1 MELYPIQNCPFQ
13 IHFQTEPVFFQ
24 LYNLNMAEWLEQ
36 TIGKVRIEKYLARG
50 GMAEVYVG
58 THLTLD
64 RPVAVKVMHSYI
76 ESDPDLLSRFQRE
89 ARAVAGLRH
98 PNIVQ
103 IFDFD
108 THDGH
113 PYIVMEY
120 LKGPSLASFLRD
132 LHESGARLSLAQVA
146 QLLKS
151 LAAGIDYAH
160 SKGIVHR
167 DIKPANII
175 LNNKSGLYSADQP
188 LPPDTECVITDF
200 GLVRISGSTTQ
211 TAAGVVSGTPAYMSP
226 EQAQGNPADSRSD
239 TYSLGIVLYE
249 LLAGR
254 VPFDGDSTLGLIL
267 KHISEPPPS
276 IENVSIEIQ
285 VVINKALEKLPEN
298 RYQTARELLLDFYN
312 AVGLHA
318 EAETIYTLRR
328 KTPPPTAT
336 ISNKPPA
343 PASSNKFLWIGA
355 GIFACLCLGIFTAGA
370 LGISVYA
377 LMPGL
382 TQGTP
387 TAITDIHGQQPHN
400 TTEEPNSTPQPVSFG
415 DFIGVLRFQGN
426 LDQVT
431 ISASLP
437 DPAAGTQYEAWLIDD
452 SGELLIS
459 LGILEKNTSSQ
470 YTLTYLDPENRNL
483 LDGFNRMEI
492 TLETNPDSSPNP
504 SDTIV
509 YSSGI
514 PSGALTHVRHLLVSF
529 PSNPNQTA
537 MVTGLV
543 ETSRL
548 IQESGIQME
557 QGFESGDEDAIRAN
571 AEAIINLIVGSQS
584 NDFKDWDGDG
594 EVNNPGDGFG
604 LLLNSGQSGYIEGS
618 ISHAEL
624 SASASDATA
633 NIKLHAAHVVIS
645 GKNVE
650 GWAAQLRD
658 VAKRIAE
665 SNEIS
670 EADIR
675 LAISL
680 ADQILEGVDLDG
692 NESIDP
698 IEGEGGAR
706 TAFEHAEYM
715 ADMQILE
722 GANLFPPPGDP

>member
-1 MELYPIQNCPFQ
+1 
-13 IHFQTEPVFFQ
+13 
-24 LYNLNMAEWLEQ
+24 MADWLEQ

-50 GMAEVYVG
+50 GMAEVYLG

-89 ARAVAGLRH
+89 AKAVAGLRH

-120 LKGPSLASFLRD
+120 LKGPSLANYLRD
-132 LHESGARLSLAQVA
+132 LHESGARLSLTQVA

-175 LNNKSGLYSADQP
+175 LNNKSGMYSADQP
-188 LPPDTECVITDF
+188 LPTDTECVITDF
-200 GLVRISGSTTQ
+200 GLVRIANSITQ

-249 LLAGR
+249 MLAGR
-254 VPFDGDSTLGLIL
+254 VPFDGDSTLGVIL

-276 IENVSIEIQ
+276 IDNVSIEIQ

-318 EAETIYTLRR
+318 EAETIYALRR
-328 KTPPPTAT
+328 KTPPPTVT
-336 ISNKPPA
+336 SNNKPSTPA
-343 PASSNKFLWIGA
+343 TPSPASSNKFLWIGA
-355 GIFACLCLGIFTAGA
+355 GIFVCLCLGIFTASA

-377 LMPGL
+377 LLPGL
-382 TQGTP
+382 NNNAQETP
-387 TAITDIHGQQPHN
+387 TATADTHGQPHS
-400 TTEEPNSTPQPVSFG
+400 TTEEPNGTPQPISFG
-415 DFIGVLRFQGN
+415 DFFGVLRFQGN

-459 LGILEKNTSSQ
+459 LGVLQKNASSQ
-470 YTLTYLDPENRNL
+470 YTLTYLDPESRNL

-492 TLETNPDSSPNP
+492 TLETDPDASPNP
-504 SDTIV
+504 SDTIL
-509 YSSGI
+509 YSSGV

-537 MVTGLV
+537 MTTGLV
-543 ETSRL
+543 ATSRL
-548 IQESGIQME
+548 IQEAGLQLE
-557 QGFESGDEDAIRAN
+557 QGFESGNEDVMRAN
-571 AEAIINLIVGSQS
+571 AETIVNLIVGNQS
-584 NDFKDWDGDG
+584 ADFKDWNGDG
-594 EVNNPGDGFG
+594 EATDPSDGFG
-604 LLLNSGQSGYIEGS
+604 LLLNSGQAGYIEGT

-633 NIKLHAAHVVIS
+633 NIKLHAAHVVVS

-650 GWAAQLRD
+650 EWAAQLRD

-665 SNEIS
+665 SNEIT

-675 LAISL
+675 LAVSL
-680 ADQILEGVDLDG
+680 ANQIHEGIDLDG
-692 NESIDP
+692 SESVDP
-698 IEGEGGAR
+698 VEGEGGAR